1 MPASTCHRRRS
12 SAPLP
17 LLLGLLGLLLLAPRA
32 DAAYGG
38 AEFPCPPSLEKR
50 VEFWIRIFSQV
61 SGTERVL
68 HDSRYPWIIYETL
81 SVPDLTQEQIKAR
94 IEGRK
99 EYYKGLLERLAVKD
113 PAQYDAEEM
122 RVAALFADS
131 EELAPF
137 TRAKERVRSQPGVK
151 EAMQVGIQRA
161 GRYRDWIAARLDSLG
176 VPVEVSYLPH
186 LESSFHPAAR
196 SKVGAVGLWQFTA
209 DTGRRFMRVEDDLDE
224 RLDPWIATDA
234 AAQYLKN
241 ARSTL
246 DSWPLAII
254 SYNHGVS
261 GIGRAVASLGT
272 TDIARIIHEY
282 DGPSFGFA
290 SQNFYPEFLAV
301 VEIGARPEQYF
312 GALEVEPRILF
323 DEFVLPQYA
332 KVGSLADAFGLTRN
346 ELAAFNPALGQS
358 YLQDTRPVPRGFRLK
373 LPYQRCE
380 DPGTAF
386 ASIPEEERS
395 NDKPRPKGYKVRRGD
410 TLALIAKKHRVS
422 IDSIRKM
429 NNIGPK
435 GVIRTGQVLV
445 LPDAAHPAR

>member
-1 MPASTCHRRRS
+1 MPASTRQRRLPR
-12 SAPLP
+12 APLAA
-17 LLLGLLGLLLLAPRA
+17 LLGLLGLLLLAPRSA
-32 DAAYGG
+32 GAYGG
-38 AEFPCPPSLEKR
+38 EEFPCPPSLEKR

-68 HDSRYPWIIYETL
+68 HDSRYPWIIYETF
-81 SVPDLTQEQIKAR
+81 SVPDMTQDQIKAR
-94 IEGRK
+94 IEARK

-113 PAQYDAEEM
+113 PAQYDAEET

-209 DTGRRFMRVEDDLDE
+209 DTGRRFMRVEEDLDE

-241 ARSTL
+241 ARATL

-301 VEIGARPEQYF
+301 VEIGANPAQYF
-312 GALEVEPRILF
+312 GSIECEPRILF

-332 KVGSLADAFGLTRN
+332 KVGALADAFGLTRN

-358 YLQDTRPVPRGFRLK
+358 YLQDTRPVPRSFRLK
-373 LPYQRCE
+373 LPYQRCA
-380 DPGTAF
+380 DLGTAF
-386 ASIPEEERS
+386 ASIPEDERS

-422 IDSIRKM
+422 IDTIRKM